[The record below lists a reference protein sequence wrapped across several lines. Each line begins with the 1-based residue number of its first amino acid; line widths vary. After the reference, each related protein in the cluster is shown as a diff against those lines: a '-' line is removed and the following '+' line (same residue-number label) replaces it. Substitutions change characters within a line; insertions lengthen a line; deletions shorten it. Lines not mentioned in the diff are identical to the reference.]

1 MFLSRHFFYAT
12 RSQNSAT
19 SLARSWGRWR
29 AFATAVVMRGCS
41 VRLLRA
47 YKPTWRGTKPA
58 CAHHCAAAERLWH
71 SRCRSAC
78 QALHRC
84 GLLWGERLPR
94 RPPPNP
100 NLPPPSRSTD
110 HPPRPRK
117 CLHPP
122 RLGQGRP
129 GTGAALWAS
138 LFQRAMLQRAPC
150 WCYIFHGPCSATVT
164 WTKWASPGGRIRGFL
179 KTRTWTA
186 FSSNMTCP
194 PTWRSQW
201 NQGMCGCGFND
212 ARFEIHHRR
221 DIHLLHFSHA
231 QMIQHLVLK
240 RQAIFSLAKEL
251 IKQLSSVWGQVG
263 HLHRQLAAPLKQL
276 LPKLP
281 AARKWY
287 ASVQLDSV
295 NGFPFESKNSNHDLF
310 HSIYNDRKGTTL

>member
-1 MFLSRHFFYAT
+1 MPHEAKIL
-12 RSQNSAT
+12 
-19 SLARSWGRWR
+19 
-29 AFATAVVMRGCS
+29 
-41 VRLLRA
+41 
-47 YKPTWRGTKPA
+47 PPPWRGPEA
-58 CAHHCAAAERLWH
+58 GGGPSPLRWWCAAALCGSSARTSRRGEAQSQPAPTTAQLRKGCGTADVDQHARLCIAAGFFEGSGCLDVH
-71 SRCRSAC
+71 LQIR
-78 QALHRC
+78 
-84 GLLWGERLPR
+84 
-94 RPPPNP
+94 
-100 NLPPPSRSTD
+100 TF
-110 HPPRPRK
+110 
-117 CLHPP
+117 LHPAAP
-122 RLGQGRP
+122 QITLLVLVNACILLALGQGRP

-164 WTKWASPGGRIRGFL
+164 WTKWASSGGRIRGFL

-263 HLHRQLAAPLKQL
+263 HLHRQLAAPLMQL